1 MAAAGVTCTPSG
13 DQEEIAAAL
22 RGFDGSATI
31 GLAVNDLV
39 ELGLVERTQDRL
51 QLTPKDAETHRELGS
66 RVERV
71 RQRVAAALPRGD
83 YVALVHLLAR
93 LVRSFTDETR
103 SL

>member
-39 ELGLVERTQDRL
+39 ELGLVERTQDR
-51 QLTPKDAETHRELGS
+51 LTPKDAETHRELGS